1 MYSVFRSSKSSSNNN
16 INNDNMNTE
25 ADGKASG
32 LEELQQLTELL
43 YISYL
48 LSLKAA
54 ENIQV
59 QKKESLTF
67 QLRNIKKFLIQ
78 IQELQK
84 RLEIKCQIT

>member
-1 MYSVFRSSKSSSNNN
+1 MFLDLSKNSSNNN

-25 ADGKASG
+25 ADGKDSG

>member
-1 MYSVFRSSKSSSNNN
+1 MFLDLSKNSSNNN

-25 ADGKASG
+25 ADGKDSG

-84 RLEIKCQIT
+84 RLEIKCQIS

>member
-1 MYSVFRSSKSSSNNN
+1 MQNNN
-16 INNDNMNTE
+16 SDYLNSGTGGNEN
-25 ADGKASG
+25 G

-59 QKKESLTF
+59 QKKKSLNF
-67 QLRNIKKFLIQ
+67 QLRNIKNFLIQ
-78 IQELQK
+78 IQDLQK
-84 RLEIKCQIT
+84 IIEIKCRIV

>member
-1 MYSVFRSSKSSSNNN
+1 MFLDLSKNSSNNN

-25 ADGKASG
+25 ADGKDSG

-78 IQELQK
+78 IQKLQK
-84 RLEIKCQIT
+84 R

>member
-1 MYSVFRSSKSSSNNN
+1 MFLDLSKNSSNNN

-25 ADGKASG
+25 ADGKDSG

-78 IQELQK
+78 IQKLQK
-84 RLEIKCQIT
+84 RLEIKCQIS

>member
-1 MYSVFRSSKSSSNNN
+1 MFLDLSKNSSNNN

-25 ADGKASG
+25 ADGKDSG

-84 RLEIKCQIT
+84 CLEIKCQIT

>member
-1 MYSVFRSSKSSSNNN
+1 
-16 INNDNMNTE
+16 MNTE
-25 ADGKASG
+25 ADGKDSG

>member
-1 MYSVFRSSKSSSNNN
+1 MQNNN
-16 INNDNMNTE
+16 SDYLNSGTGGNEN
-25 ADGKASG
+25 G

-59 QKKESLTF
+59 QKKESLNF
-67 QLRNIKKFLIQ
+67 QLRNIKNFLIQ
-78 IQELQK
+78 IQDLQK
-84 RLEIKCQIT
+84 IIEIKCRIV

>member
-1 MYSVFRSSKSSSNNN
+1 MFLDLSKNSSNNN

-25 ADGKASG
+25 ANGKDSG

-84 RLEIKCQIT
+84 RLEIKCQIS

>member
-1 MYSVFRSSKSSSNNN
+1 MFLDLSKNSSNNN

-25 ADGKASG
+25 ADGKDSG

-67 QLRNIKKFLIQ
+67 QLKNIKKFLIQ

-84 RLEIKCQIT
+84 RLEIKCQIS